1 MWKHHRFHSG
11 ILLDSVAVASQWLI
25 SEEVAF
31 LKLAAKRPADFIPCW
46 YGWIL
51 TRAGRKRKESCL

>member
-31 LKLAAKRPADFIPCW
+31 LKLAAKHPADFIPCW